1 MLPEWWLR
9 FSEST
14 GPAYVGAWSN
24 ADVAVVSLLVF
35 TVCFAVSA
43 AFTAYW
49 ALDLAFAALVAAG
62 IVVAWPAMVALTL
75 AAVLVAI
82 AVSFVHKWVAPARQA
97 RIEAEADAI
106 AAPVV
111 ADLKRDLGKR

>member
-1 MLPEWWLR
+1 MLPDWYVR

-35 TVCFAVSA
+35 TLCFAVSA
-43 AFTAYW
+43 AFTLYW
-49 ALDLAFAALVAAG
+49 LLDIAFAALVAGG
-62 IVVAWPAMVALTL
+62 ILVAWPAMVALTI

-82 AVSFVHKWVAPARQA
+82 VVSFLHKWIAPGRQA

-106 AAPVV
+106 AASAA
-111 ADLKRDLGKR
+111 ADFKRDLGKR